1 MKKLYLLR
9 HANAEDAIGGD
20 IERKLSNE
28 GRKEAGALADS
39 ISKKKIVCDI
49 ILCSSAVR
57 ARETYVHIDSAL
69 RAKAPAQ
76 YMDDLYYADISAM
89 LNILRNLDDSCESV
103 LIISHN
109 PTISEVASYL
119 TGERIHLGTGILKSL
134 EVDIKSWQDIAA
146 SCAKLAWSL
155 PN

>member
-9 HANAEDAIGGD
+9 HADAEVTTGKD

-28 GRKEAGALADS
+28 GHEEATILADA
-39 ISKKKIVCDI
+39 IIKKEIICDI
-49 ILCSSAVR
+49 ILCSSAAR

-69 RAKAPAQ
+69 RAKAHAQ

-89 LNILRNLDDSCESV
+89 LHILRNLDDSCESV

-119 TGERIHLGTGILKSL
+119 TGDRIHFGTGILKSL
-134 EVDIKSWQDIAA
+134 EMDIKSWQDIAA